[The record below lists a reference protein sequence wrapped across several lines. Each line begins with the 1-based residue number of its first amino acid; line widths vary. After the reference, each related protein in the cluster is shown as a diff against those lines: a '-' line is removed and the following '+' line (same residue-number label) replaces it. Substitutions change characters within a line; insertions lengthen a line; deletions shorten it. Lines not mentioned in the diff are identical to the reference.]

1 MEKFYEAWNYL
12 ENHKIFNT
20 GLASR
25 FVNCLD
31 IEVVKVDPVTN
42 RIENDQKRNTKTA
55 VWLEAGR
62 YYPEATGSPH
72 DPKFG
77 HNPYLDCGGDS
88 FEEAIIKLAKKV
100 KAFYK

>member
-1 MEKFYEAWNYL
+1 MDFYEAFHYL
-12 ENHKIFNT
+12 NSHPMFHEHFLM
-20 GLASR
+20 G
-25 FVNCLD
+25 CLD